1 MRNDSLVSIIVPIYN
16 SKEYIRAAV
25 DSMLNQT
32 YENLEVILV
41 DDGSTDGSESIC
53 DEYREKDHRVV
64 VIHQKIRDRQQLEM
78 RHTGLPEANT
88 SYMLTVMI

>member
-53 DEYREKDHRVV
+53 D
-64 VIHQKIRDRQQLEM
+64 RQQPEM
-78 RHTGLPEANT
+78 RHTGFLEANT